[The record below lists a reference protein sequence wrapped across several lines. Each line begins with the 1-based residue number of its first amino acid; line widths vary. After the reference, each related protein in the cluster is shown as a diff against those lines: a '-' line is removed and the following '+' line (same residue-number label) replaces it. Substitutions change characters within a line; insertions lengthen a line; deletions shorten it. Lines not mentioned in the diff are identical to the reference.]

1 MAFIGTLRSKM
12 GTWVVVFVFVAIAA
26 FILGDIFSGK
36 SNIMNWGRNTV
47 GEIGGKEISYE
58 EYQDVVNER
67 QASYY
72 MSTGREPGDRDMPGI
87 RQQAWD
93 LLIARHA
100 IQPQID
106 EVGVKVTEDEVWD
119 MIQGK
124 NVDQNVQQA
133 FTNPQTGQFE
143 ADKVVGYINQLKAMP
158 VGSEQRVRWE
168 LFQRDLKPG
177 RERIKYENL
186 LIKSN
191 YVTKAEAERE
201 YHLATDV
208 AEVKYLYV
216 PYYAIGDS
224 AATLKDADY
233 EAYYNKN
240 KEKFKTEASR
250 DIKYVSIPVIASADD
265 SAAVNEDLKK
275 AVAEFKSST
284 EDSTYASNNTTG
296 SAANAYGKYTPA
308 TLPAFIP
315 QDQLTE
321 GNVIG
326 PVLDGQTYKVV
337 KVSKIFNDTV
347 FSARAKHILI
357 KWADASEPAKKE
369 AKEKARNILKDLKG
383 GASFT
388 AKAQEF
394 GSDGTASRGGDLGWF
409 SSGQMV
415 KPFQDAVF
423 GAGKTGLLNDVVETD
438 FGYHIIDVTDVKTN
452 RAYNLAIVE
461 AEITPSDA
469 TTNEAFRKSEAFAS
483 DLSGIK
489 DFEAKAKELGL
500 TVLDAK
506 NIGAG
511 DRRIGTLGEARQ
523 IVMWLFRDA
532 STGKISQVYDLQDQN
547 VVAVMTGEVKKGYK
561 PLDQVKEQIAPLVRN
576 EVKGRIIA
584 DKLKGLKGTLEEVA
598 ASFGND
604 ANVYSSS
611 DLKLS
616 SNSLPTVGFDPQ
628 VVGVAFSLENGKR
641 SQPVTGE
648 NGVTIVEL
656 QNKTI
661 APALNDYATYQQQ
674 LEQNGQNRTSYSIAE
689 AIKEKSDIEDKRYK
703 FF

>member
-26 FILGDIFSGK
+26 FILGDIFSGQ
-36 SNIMNWGRNTV
+36 SNILNWGRNTV
-47 GEIGGKEISYE
+47 GEIGGKEISYD
-58 EYQDVVNER
+58 EYLGVINER
-67 QASYY
+67 EASWY
-72 MSTGREPGDRDMPGI
+72 MSTGREAGERDMPGI

-100 IQPQID
+100 IQPQIK
-106 EVGVKVTEDEVWD
+106 EVGVEVTDDEIWD

-124 NVDQNVQQA
+124 NVDQSVQQA

-143 ADKVVGYINQLKAMP
+143 ADKVVGYINQLKTMP
-158 VGSEQRVRWE
+158 EGSEARVRWE

-191 YVTKAEAERE
+191 YITKAEAERA

-216 PYYAIGDS
+216 PYYAISDS
-224 AATLKDADY
+224 TAKITDADY

-250 DIKYVSIPVIASADD
+250 DIKYVSIPVIASAND
-265 SAAVNEDLKK
+265 SAAVNQDLQK
-275 AVAEFKSST
+275 ALTEFKNST
-284 EDSTYASNNTTG
+284 EDSTYASSNTDGT
-296 SAANAYGKYTPA
+296 NAYTKYTAA
-308 TLPAFIP
+308 TLPAFISA
-315 QDQLTE
+315 DQLTE

-326 PVLDGQTYKVV
+326 PVLDGETYKVV

-347 FSARAKHILI
+347 SSARAKHILI
-357 KWADASEPAKKE
+357 KWSDTSDAAKAE

-394 GSDGTASRGGDLGWF
+394 GTDGTASRGGDLGWF

-423 GAGKTGLLNDVVETD
+423 NATKTGLLADVVETD
-438 FGYHIIDVTDVKTN
+438 FGYHIIEVTDVKTN
-452 RAYNLAIVE
+452 KAYNLAIVE
-461 AEITPSDA
+461 REITPSDA
-469 TTNEAFRKSEAFAS
+469 TTNEAFRKSEAFAA
-483 DLSGIK
+483 DLSGIS
-489 DFEAKAKELGL
+489 DFEKKAKEMGL
-500 TVLDAK
+500 TILEAK

-547 VVAVMTGEVKKGYK
+547 VVAVMTGEVKKGYR
-561 PLDQVKEQIAPLVRN
+561 PLDQVKDQITALVRN
-576 EVKGRIIA
+576 EVKGKVIA
-584 DKLKGLKGTLEEVA
+584 EKLKGLKGTLEEVA
-598 ASFGND
+598 AGFGSD
-604 ANVYSSS
+604 ANVYNSS

-616 SNSLPTVGFDPQ
+616 GNSLPTVGFDPQ
-628 VVGVAFSLENGKR
+628 AVGAAFALENGKR
-641 SQPVTGE
+641 SQPVTGD
-648 NGVTIVEL
+648 NGVVIVEL

-661 APALNDYATYQQQ
+661 APALNDYAAYKTQ
-674 LEQNGQNRTSYSIAE
+674 LEQNSQNRSSFSIAE